1 MTATTD
7 TTMTNTITDTM
18 MTITQTFSSI
28 QCNEYDVFNEF
39 DEKVAYYSQYFVNKH
54 TLEKLENAVY
64 EIYYDYD
71 ETDGDY
77 SSSFITEDFNDVQ
90 EIIDD
95 LAYFA

>member
-1 MTATTD
+1 MN
-7 TTMTNTITDTM
+7 TNTLNTMTDTM

-39 DEKVAYYSQYFVNKH
+39 DEKVAQYSQYFVNKH
-54 TLEKLENAVY
+54 TLENLENAVY
-64 EIYYDYD
+64 EIYYDYN

-77 SSSFITEDFNDVQ
+77 TSSFITEDYNDVQ

-95 LAYFA
+95 LAYFD

>member
-1 MTATTD
+1 
-7 TTMTNTITDTM
+7 MTNTITDTM

-39 DEKVAYYSQYFVNKH
+39 DEKVAYYSQYFVH
-54 TLEKLENAVY
+54 PYTLEKLENAVY
-64 EIYYDYD
+64 EIYYDYN
-71 ETDGDY
+71 ETDDDY
-77 SSSFITEDFNDVQ
+77 TSSCLTEDFDDVQ